1 MTQRGYRAT
10 NILAAADAAIARVD
24 PLGPV
29 LFGPTWSAA
38 VAESVIWLV
47 ACDDLLNQRSA
58 YRTQRDADPDGC
70 TLHGLRY
77 VRNLAVHGDTV
88 IAIAHAQPGAE
99 LGRLVLD
106 SSRLDSRSTF
116 GWLSRTKMP
125 DPGRPPGVAVVP
137 AYDSY
142 VSGQEVSESL
152 RRALAFARREV
163 GIRWP

>member
-10 NILAAADAAIARVD
+10 NILAAADAAIARIN

-29 LFGPTWSAA
+29 LLGPAWSTA
-38 VAESVIWLV
+38 VAESIIWLV
-47 ACDDLLNQRSA
+47 ACDDLLSRSLA
-58 YRTQRDADPDGC
+58 YRTRRDADPDGC
-70 TLHGLRY
+70 TLRGLRY

-106 SSRLDSRSTF
+106 VSRLDSRSAF
-116 GWLSRTKMP
+116 GWLPRTKMP
-125 DPGRPPGVAVVP
+125 DPGRPPGVGVVP

-142 VSGQEVSESL
+142 VSGKEVSESL